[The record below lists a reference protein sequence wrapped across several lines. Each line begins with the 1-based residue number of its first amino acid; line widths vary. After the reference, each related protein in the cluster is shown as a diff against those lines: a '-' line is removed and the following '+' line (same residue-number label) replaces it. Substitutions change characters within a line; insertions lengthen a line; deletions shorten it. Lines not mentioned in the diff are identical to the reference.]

1 MLFEELPRKEWL
13 LMLWNY
19 HHGHL
24 PETDYARVKESIQ
37 SHIQARLDAE
47 RVLEIINQ
55 LRQTGH
61 WDPSPDFPERMISSL
76 LDKTSSGRHPRI
88 AWFVIAFLIVL
99 AIVLLWLRSSR
110 HHKTEKLGEIQHI
123 EVPLKTDSLMEIES
137 GGLILRN
144 TPANGLIHAPTTMQL
159 KDPVEGMEKE
169 LDDWLESPAAGG
181 KNQ

>member
-1 MLFEELPRKEWL
+1 MLIEELPRKEWL

-37 SHIQARLDAE
+37 SDMQARLDAE

-76 LDKTSSGRHPRI
+76 LDKTSSGRNPRI
-88 AWFVIAFLIVL
+88 AWLGIAFLVVL
-99 AIVLLWLRSSR
+99 ALVLLWLRSS
-110 HHKTEKLGEIQHI
+110 HHQKTEKTVEIQHN
-123 EVPLKTDSLMEIES
+123 EVPLKPDSLMEIES

-144 TPANGLIHAPTTMQL
+144 TPASGLIHSPTTMQL
-159 KDPVEGMEKE
+159 KDPVDNMEKE
-169 LDDWLESPAAGG
+169 LENWLDPPRLD
-181 KNQ
+181 NPHH